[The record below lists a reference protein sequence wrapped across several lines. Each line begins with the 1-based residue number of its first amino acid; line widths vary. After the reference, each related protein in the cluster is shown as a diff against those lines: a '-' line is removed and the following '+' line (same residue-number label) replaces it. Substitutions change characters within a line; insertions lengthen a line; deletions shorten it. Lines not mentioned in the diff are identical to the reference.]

1 MAKQLFTPFLPL
13 LESYKLTINHGNT
26 KADGFINPSRNQIDQ
41 IASQDSREIIGSDKQ
56 RIKVGMARGIVLPN
70 KEILVFG
77 SKNLV
82 HDDAIQS
89 FNAFADK
96 AKLPRIE
103 EDESNIFRIMLFVD
117 AEHNLIISPSTDE
130 MKSLKG
136 LDSFF
141 QSLKKGNGAVEVV
154 PSQDLA
160 VERGML

>member
-1 MAKQLFTPFLPL
+1 MAKTLFTPFLPL
-13 LESYKLTINHGNT
+13 LEAYKLTINHENT

-41 IASQDSREIIGSDKQ
+41 IASQDSREIIGTDQK
-56 RIKVGMARGIVLPN
+56 RVKVGMARGIVLPN

-77 SKNLV
+77 SRNLV

-103 EDESNIFRIMLFVD
+103 SDESNIFRIMLFVD
-117 AEHNLIISPSTDE
+117 ANHNLIISPSTDE
-130 MKSLKG
+130 QKNLKSIENL
-136 LDSFF
+136 F
-141 QSLKKGNGAVEVV
+141 QSLKKGEGTVEVI